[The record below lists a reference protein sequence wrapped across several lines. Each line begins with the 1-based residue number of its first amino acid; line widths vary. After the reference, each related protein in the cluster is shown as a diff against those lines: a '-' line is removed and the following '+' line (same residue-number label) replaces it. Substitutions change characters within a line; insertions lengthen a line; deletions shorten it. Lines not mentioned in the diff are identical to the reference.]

1 MKGAVLIYEGRIKN
15 IIKTL
20 FNGIDIKDYFFN
32 LSYWESY
39 EYSNAN
45 YDFNAEENVS
55 SDIFKN
61 ELFKEELEIYPEFLE
76 LFVSKKECD
85 YNEPL
90 LYKNFIDSDYFLS
103 IIIIDRIDIE
113 ICCKE
118 ENILKQMIENFNGIP
133 LEDKKVMIL
142 DNIRM
147 DASLSA
153 YRCNNEIN
161 IYDI

>member
-76 LFVSKKECD
+76 ARLRKPWRFRKIVGSFRLRFEMRWRCAV
-85 YNEPL
+85 
-90 LYKNFIDSDYFLS
+90 LY
-103 IIIIDRIDIE
+103 R
-113 ICCKE
+113 
-118 ENILKQMIENFNGIP
+118 
-133 LEDKKVMIL
+133 
-142 DNIRM
+142 
-147 DASLSA
+147 
-153 YRCNNEIN
+153 
-161 IYDI
+161 